1 MWIMSFKPRIES
13 DEIKILRYLNLRM
26 KLAEKDKQRYHNL
39 VKGFEGEVMFDA
51 LTEKLQCPS
60 LILNDLL
67 LEANN
72 SKFQLDS
79 SIIFQERIYLFEVKN
94 YEGDF
99 YFEGDRLNAL
109 PKKEY
114 KNPLIQ
120 LQRSESLLRQ
130 LLENLGYRIPIEA
143 YVVFIN
149 PQFTCYQA
157 PLNEPIIYPN
167 RLNRFM
173 KKLNMLSSNL
183 NTQHMRLAEKLV
195 SMHQIELPYDRLPPY
210 EFGQIRKGVTCK
222 LCNSFSITVQG
233 NKVICDVCGCEEL
246 VALAILRM
254 VEEVKLL
261 FPDRKITSNDIH
273 EWCSVIDCKKRITR
287 ILRSNFTSKGRP
299 YCGQF
304 STFLNEFCP

>member
-1 MWIMSFKPRIES
+1 MSFKSRSES
-13 DEIKILRYLNLRM
+13 DEIKILRFLNLRM
-26 KLAEKDKQRYHNL
+26 ELDEKDKKRFRNL

-51 LTEKLQCPS
+51 LTEKLQSPS

-79 SIIFQERIYLFEVKN
+79 LIIFQEKINLFEVKN

-99 YFEGDRLNAL
+99 YFEGDRFYAL

-114 KNPLIQ
+114 KNPLLQ

-130 LLENLGYRIPIEA
+130 LLETLGYRIPIEA

-149 PQFTCYQA
+149 PQFTCYKA

-167 RLNRFM
+167 QLNRFM

-183 NTQHMRLAEKLV
+183 NTRNMKLAEKLV
-195 SMHQIELPYDRLPPY
+195 SLHQIELPYDRLPPY
-210 EFGQIRKGVTCK
+210 KYGQLKKGLSCK
-222 LCNSFSITVQG
+222 KCYSFLLYVKG
-233 NKVICDVCGCEEL
+233 YKVICNECGCEEL
-246 VALAILRM
+246 VDSAVLRG
-254 VEEVKLL
+254 VEEIKIL
-261 FPDRKITSNDIH
+261 FPEKKITTILVQ
-273 EWCSVIDCKKRITR
+273 EWCKVVESKKTIRR
-287 ILRSNFTSKGRP
+287 ILKQNYSVEGKK
-299 YCGQF
+299 
-304 STFLNEFCP
+304 EFGFISLFD

>member
-1 MWIMSFKPRIES
+1 MSFKPRIES

-26 KLAEKDKQRYHNL
+26 KLAENDKQRYHNL

-79 SIIFQERIYLFEVKN
+79 TIIFQERIYLFEVKN

-99 YFEGDRLNAL
+99 YFEGDRFYAL

-114 KNPLIQ
+114 KNPLLQ

-143 YVVFIN
+143 YVIFIN

-167 RLNRFM
+167 QLNRFI

-183 NTQHMRLAEKLV
+183 NTRHMRLAEKLV
-195 SMHQIELPYDRLPPY
+195 SMHQIELPYDRLPSY
-210 EFGQIRKGVTCK
+210 EFGQIRKGGTCK

-246 VALAILRM
+246 VDSAVLRG
-254 VEEVKLL
+254 VQEITLL
-261 FPDRKITSNDIH
+261 FPEKKITTILVK
-273 EWCSVIDCKKRITR
+273 EWCNVIESKKTIRR
-287 ILRSNFTSKGRP
+287 ILKQNYSFEGKK
-299 YCGQF
+299 
-304 STFLNEFCP
+304 EFGFINLHD

>member
-1 MWIMSFKPRIES
+1 MSFKPRIES

-26 KLAEKDKQRYHNL
+26 KLAENDKQRYHNL
-39 VKGFEGEVMFDA
+39 VKGFEGEVLFDA

-60 LILNDLL
+60 LILNDLF

-99 YFEGDRLNAL
+99 YFEGDRFYAL

-114 KNPLIQ
+114 KNPLLQ

-130 LLENLGYRIPIEA
+130 LLENLGNRVPIKA

-167 RLNRFM
+167 QLNHFL

-183 NTQHMRLAEKLV
+183 NTRHMRLAEKLV

-210 EFGQIRKGVTCK
+210 EFGQIKKGLSCK
-222 LCNSFSITVQG
+222 KCYSFLLYVNGYKIICNE
-233 NKVICDVCGCEEL
+233 CGCEEL
-246 VALAILRM
+246 VDSAVLRG
-254 VEEVKLL
+254 VQEIKLL
-261 FPDRKITSNDIH
+261 FPEKKITTILVK
-273 EWCSVIDCKKRITR
+273 EWCNVIESKKTIRR
-287 ILRSNFTSKGRP
+287 ILKQNYSFEGKK
-299 YCGQF
+299 
-304 STFLNEFCP
+304 EFGFINLHD